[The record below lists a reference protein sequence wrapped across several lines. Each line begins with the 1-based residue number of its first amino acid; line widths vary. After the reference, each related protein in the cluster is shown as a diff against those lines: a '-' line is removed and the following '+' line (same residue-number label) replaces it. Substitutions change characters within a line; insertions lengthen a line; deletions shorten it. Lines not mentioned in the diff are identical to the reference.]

1 MSKTREKTDCERER
15 EEAEAVAHAKID
27 ACRTGAFT
35 AAILDHPKGDLD
47 MMVAL
52 HPDRFSDG
60 CLTFAVPMADDD
72 YRYLLDYTEA
82 KGIDMVETM
91 RRAVRAFRQE
101 EIT

>member
-1 MSKTREKTDCERER
+1 MNGIFDEAEYDRKREK
-15 EEAEAVAHAKID
+15 AEAAAHAKID
-27 ACRTGAFT
+27 ACRTRAFT
-35 AAILDHPKGDLD
+35 AAILDYPKGDLD

-82 KGIDMVETM
+82 KGIDMVETL